1 MAPLRSYASVSN
13 RIDALLEHVYGFMPK
28 IMEVVMALSRVAV
41 AFAFQVAI
49 IPAVQAQAQ
58 QARSEKAAPA

>member
-1 MAPLRSYASVSN
+1 
-13 RIDALLEHVYGFMPK
+13 
-28 IMEVVMALSRVAV
+28 MALSRVAV